1 MNSFNA
7 KMKIKSMKIVRKT
20 TQKKVFFGERFLNV
34 KRANPSI
41 DPLTY

>member
-1 MNSFNA
+1 
-7 KMKIKSMKIVRKT
+7 MKNEGKS

-34 KRANPSI
+34 KRANLTI